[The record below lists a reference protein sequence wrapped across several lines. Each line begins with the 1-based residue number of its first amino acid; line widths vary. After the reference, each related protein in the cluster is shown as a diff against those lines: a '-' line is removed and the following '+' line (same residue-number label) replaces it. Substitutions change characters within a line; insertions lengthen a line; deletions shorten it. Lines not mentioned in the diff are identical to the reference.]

1 MAVTTHIPAASFGT
15 RLTAPFR
22 AIGRFFV
29 YSMENNSRIQRIRR
43 LQAMSDEQLA
53 KLGIQREDIVHHVFK
68 DVYGI

>member
-1 MAVTTHIPAASFGT
+1 MAVTTHIPAASFGV
-15 RLTAPFR
+15 RLSAPFR

-53 KLGIQREDIVHHVFK
+53 KLGIERDDIVHHVFK